1 MKHVLLATTALAMT
15 ASLAAAEV
23 SLSGRAGAGVL
34 SNGTD
39 SEVWSGMDIA
49 ISASVTTDG
58 GMTLSVGDDIG
69 GGEIADYADKEL
81 DSQAGDIGTPGVT
94 IAMGGTSVSV
104 DNQAIDDLYD
114 DDQNGDI
121 GVSTSIGGLSIG
133 LTYDTDPAVHG
144 GEGANAAIMNAGS
157 SYSLSGAMGA
167 ISVGV
172 VGTDR
177 NDAGKSAYKVSAS
190 FSAMPGATVSA
201 SADMVDGDDA
211 VTEFGIAYAM
221 GDVSVSY
228 SADNQEDWDAS
239 VSYSAGNMTVS
250 YATDEEDA
258 YEIDASVAMGGGVS
272 LNAAADSND
281 TMILGV
287 GFTL

>member
-1 MKHVLLATTALAMT
+1 MT

-34 SNGTD
+34 SNNTT
-39 SEVWSGMDIA
+39 SEVWSGMDIG

-69 GGEIADYADKEL
+69 GGKIADYADKEL

-94 IAMGGTSVSV
+94 VSMGGTSVTF

-121 GVSTSIGGLSIG
+121 GVSTSIGGVSIG
-133 LTYDTDPAVHG
+133 LTYDT
-144 GEGANAAIMNAGS
+144 EAATGKPQM
-157 SYSLSGAMGA
+157 SYSASGAMGA

-172 VGTDR
+172 VGTDA
-177 NDAGKSAYKVSAS
+177 NDNGKSAYKVSAS
-190 FSAMPGATVSA
+190 FEAMPGATLSA
-201 SADMVDGDDA
+201 SADMVDGADA
-211 VTEFGIAYAM
+211 VTEFGIGYSM
-221 GDVSVSY
+221 GDVSLSY
-228 SADNQEDWDAS
+228 SADNQEDWNAS

-272 LNAAADSND
+272 LNAATDSND

-287 GFTL
+287 GFTF

>member
-34 SNGTD
+34 SNSTD
-39 SEVWSGMDIA
+39 SEVWSGIDIA

-69 GGEIADYADKEL
+69 GGKLADYADKEL
-81 DSQAGDIGTPGVT
+81 DTQGEGAGVPAIGTPAVT
-94 IAMGGTSVSV
+94 ISMGGTSVKL

-121 GVSTSIGGLSIG
+121 GISTAMGGATIG
-133 LTYDTDPAVHG
+133 LTYDT
-144 GEGANAAIMNAGS
+144 EAAAGKPQM

-167 ISVGV
+167 ISLGV
-172 VGTDR
+172 VGTDA
-177 NDAGKSAYKVSAS
+177 NDDGKSAYKVSAS
-190 FSAMPGATVSA
+190 YGLGDATLSA
-201 SADMVDGDDA
+201 SADMVDGSDS
-211 VTEFGIAYAM
+211 VTKFGIAYAM
-221 GDVSVSY
+221 GDVGLSY

-258 YEIDASVAMGGGVS
+258 YEIDASVSMGGGVS
-272 LNAAADSND
+272 LNAATDSNE

-287 GFTL
+287 GFTF

>member
-34 SNGTD
+34 SNNTD

-69 GGEIADYADKEL
+69 GGKIADYADKEL

-94 IAMGGTSVSV
+94 VSMGGTSVSF

-121 GVSTSIGGLSIG
+121 GVSTSMGGASIA
-133 LTYDTDPAVHG
+133 LTYDT
-144 GEGANAAIMNAGS
+144 EAAAGKPQM
-157 SYSLSGAMGA
+157 SYSASGAMGA

-172 VGTDR
+172 VGTDA
-177 NDAGKSAYKVSAS
+177 NDDGKSAYKVSAS
-190 FSAMPGATVSA
+190 MGLGDATVSA
-201 SADMVDGDDA
+201 SADMVDGADA
-211 VTEFGIAYAM
+211 VTEFGVGYTM
-221 GDVSVSY
+221 GDVSLSY

-258 YEIDASVAMGGGVS
+258 YEIDASVSMGGGVS
-272 LNAAADSND
+272 VHAATDSND

-287 GFTL
+287 GFTF

>member
-34 SNGTD
+34 SNNTD

-69 GGEIADYADKEL
+69 GGKIADYADKEL
-81 DSQAGDIGTPGVT
+81 DSQAGDIGTPGVKVS
-94 IAMGGTSVSV
+94 MGGTTVSF

-121 GVSTSIGGLSIG
+121 GVSTSMGGASIA
-133 LTYDTDPAVHG
+133 LTYDT
-144 GEGANAAIMNAGS
+144 EAAAGKPQM
-157 SYSLSGAMGA
+157 SYSASGAMGA

-172 VGTDR
+172 VGTDA
-177 NDAGKSAYKVSAS
+177 NDDGKSAYKVSAS
-190 FSAMPGATVSA
+190 MGLGDATVSA
-201 SADMVDGDDA
+201 SADMVDGADA
-211 VTEFGIAYAM
+211 VTEFGVGYTM
-221 GDVSVSY
+221 GDVSLSY

-258 YEIDASVAMGGGVS
+258 YEIDASVSMGGGVS
-272 LNAAADSND
+272 VHAATDSND

-287 GFTL
+287 GFTF

>member
-39 SEVWSGMDIA
+39 SEIWSGMDIA

-69 GGEIADYADKEL
+69 GGKIADYADKEL

-94 IAMGGTSVSV
+94 VSMGGTTVSF

-121 GVSTSIGGLSIG
+121 GISSSIGGVSIG
-133 LTYDTDPAVHG
+133 LTFDTDPAVHG
-144 GEGANAAIMNAGS
+144 GTGANAAIMNAGT
-157 SYSLSGAMGA
+157 SYSASGAMGA

-177 NDAGKSAYKVSAS
+177 NDAGLSAYKVSAS
-190 FSAMPGATVSA
+190 MGFGDATVSA
-201 SADMVDGDDA
+201 SADMVDGADS
-211 VTEFGIAYAM
+211 VTEFGIAYTM
-221 GDVSVSY
+221 GDVSASY

-258 YEIDASVAMGGGVS
+258 YEIDASVSMGGGVS
-272 LNAAADSND
+272 VNASTDSND

-287 GFTL
+287 GFTF

>member
-1 MKHVLLATTALAMT
+1 MT
-15 ASLAAAEV
+15 ASLAAADV

-69 GGEIADYADKEL
+69 GGKIADYGDKEL
-81 DSQAGDIGTPGVT
+81 DSQAGDIGTPSVS
-94 IAMGGTSVSV
+94 ISMGGTSVSL

-121 GVSTSIGGLSIG
+121 GVSTSLGGVSIG
-133 LTYDTDPAVHG
+133 LTYDTDAA
-144 GEGANAAIMNAGS
+144 ANKPQM
-157 SYSLSGAMGA
+157 SYSASGSMGA

-172 VGTDR
+172 VGTDA
-177 NDAGKSAYKVSAS
+177 NDNGKQAYKVSAS
-190 FSAMPGATVSA
+190 FEAMPGATLSA

-211 VTEFGIAYAM
+211 VTEFGLSYSM
-221 GDVSVSY
+221 GDVAMSY

-239 VSYSAGNMTVS
+239 VSYSAGNMSIT

-258 YEIDASVAMGGGVS
+258 YEIDASVDMGGGVS
-272 LNAAADSND
+272 LNAATDSND

-287 GFTL
+287 GFTF

>member
-23 SLSGRAGAGVL
+23 SLSGRADAGVL
-34 SNGTD
+34 SNNTD

-69 GGEIADYADKEL
+69 GGKIADYADKEL

-94 IAMGGTSVSV
+94 VSMGGTSVSF

-121 GVSTSIGGLSIG
+121 GVSTSMGGASIA
-133 LTYDTDPAVHG
+133 LTYDT
-144 GEGANAAIMNAGS
+144 EAAAGKPQM
-157 SYSLSGAMGA
+157 SYSASGAMGA

-172 VGTDR
+172 VGTDA
-177 NDAGKSAYKVSAS
+177 NDDGKSAYKVSAS
-190 FSAMPGATVSA
+190 MGLGDATVSA
-201 SADMVDGDDA
+201 SADMVDGADA
-211 VTEFGIAYAM
+211 VTEFGVGYTM
-221 GDVSVSY
+221 GDVSLSY

-258 YEIDASVAMGGGVS
+258 YEIDASVSMGGGVS
-272 LNAAADSND
+272 VHAATDSND

-287 GFTL
+287 GFTF